1 MKLYENHL
9 NHILY
14 IFPFRFALTV
24 ADMDSIEGAVDPRA
38 TLEQLAVLKDLPVA
52 MRSIQGEVRYCS
64 ECSHVKPD
72 RTHHCSVC
80 GQCVLKMDHHC
91 PWYLLH
97 HMIMKII
104 L

>member
-1 MKLYENHL
+1 MRIIETMFYT
-9 NHILY
+9 
-14 IFPFRFALTV
+14 FFFFRFELTV
-24 ADMDSIEGAVDPRA
+24 ADMDSIEGAVNPRA
-38 TLEQLAVLKDLPVA
+38 TLEQLAVSKDLPVA

-91 PWYLLH
+91 PWYLLYH
-97 HMIMKII
+97 LLINII
-104 L
+104 E